1 MIYEM
6 AAAQGYADAQ
16 NNLGVMYAEGTGV
29 PQDYIQAHMWFNL
42 SAAQGDES
50 GRKNRDMLA
59 EQMTPA
65 DISKAQRLA
74 REWLEEHGE

>member
-6 AAAQGYADAQ
+6 AATQGYADAQ
-16 NNLGVMYAEGTGV
+16 NNLGVMYAEGTDV
-29 PQDYIQAHMWFNL
+29 PQDYIQAHMWFSL

-50 GRKNRDMLA
+50 GRINRDMVA
-59 EQMTPA
+59 DDMSPT
-65 DISKAQRLA
+65 DISKAQSLA